1 MAVEQARGCLD
12 AAARPLRAVM
22 VQAHSPRADVL
33 TEHLQRIHAATG
45 VPVVLQDY
53 PVVSGVTVT
62 PATLLEVVRG
72 VPVRGGRQG
81 RVDRPRHRRS
91 PR

>member
-1 MAVEQARGCLD
+1 MTGSTELPSWPACGPTTAVAVEQARGCID

-33 TEHLQRIHAATG
+33 TDHLQRFHAATG

-53 PVVSGVTVT
+53 PVISG
-62 PATLLEVVRG
+62 
-72 VPVRGGRQG
+72 
-81 RVDRPRHRRS
+81 
-91 PR
+91 